1 MSSLALPDVV
11 SLLTANLWPSLFL
24 AVASVTAI
32 ALVRAD
38 KRDIP
43 AIFASFAQAF
53 GIHKTLGHLEERRDT
68 GQMIS
73 PIEIEQTGEEA

>member
-1 MSSLALPDVV
+1 M
-11 SLLTANLWPSLFL
+11 SLLTANLWPSLVL
-24 AVASVTAI
+24 AVASVTTI

-53 GIHKTLGHLEERRDT
+53 GIHKPMGQPEERRDT
-68 GQMIS
+68 GQMT
-73 PIEIEQTGEEA
+73 PPTEIEQTGDEA